1 MTTYRKMV
9 RQLKRLAIVL
19 FAAIAALTTAGS
31 ASAATAGKSPEIS
44 VRINGEAVDFGKDL
58 LIEKGKSYVEYAAL
72 FEALGYETDLDSST
86 QILYAESD
94 DYEIQASAEADI
106 AIVNGRTVPS
116 TGEMIERNGKTL
128 IALRFAGTLTNH
140 NVLWNGRDKSISLAF
155 QGPTEADK
163 ASVNELFGKMLLVE
177 AAGDPEGI
185 IQLMARDTIMDLDE
199 VRASFE
205 KAKTKTNINELK
217 IQTFSATK
225 AVVLAI
231 EDTKKLSG
239 GFYPDNLAQVRYT
252 LHKDSEGAWKIYNV
266 EVLGLEYTNIPGLF
280 EQQAALPDADKT
292 AIGKAFEDQTKAANE
307 KNAEAYVATLADF
320 PEKEQLKDELAQLFE
335 TATLNV
341 KGERWTVVDYDGK
354 KGTASLLIE
363 MVSETTAGE
372 ETYKSRSVVLN
383 EAVKVDGKWLL
394 QAEAIVLSSEQL

>member
-19 FAAIAALTTAGS
+19 LAAIAALTTAGS

-44 VRINGEAVDFGKDL
+44 VRINGEAVNFGKDL

-185 IQLMARDTIMDLDE
+185 IQLMARDTVMDLEE

-217 IQTFSATK
+217 IQSFSATK

-231 EDTKKLSG
+231 EDTKKLGG

-280 EQQAALPDADKT
+280 EQQAALPDTDKA
-292 AIGKAFEDQTKAANE
+292 AIGKAFEDQAKAANE

-363 MVSETTAGE
+363 MVSETTAGG